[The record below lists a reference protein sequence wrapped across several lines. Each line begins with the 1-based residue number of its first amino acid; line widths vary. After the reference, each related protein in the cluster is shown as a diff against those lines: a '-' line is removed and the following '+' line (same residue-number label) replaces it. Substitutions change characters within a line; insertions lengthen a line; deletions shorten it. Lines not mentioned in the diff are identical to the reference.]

1 MGGSGRRSTA
11 RGSRPPRRA
20 GPGRRDR
27 RGRIPPRTGSNR
39 SACVAGYP
47 RPHRSHARVMHRH
60 RRLDLRP
67 SGYGS
72 RNHPRTKAVVV
83 LTILLII
90 IVLLLLFGGGG
101 DSRPRGRILAATTSD
116 PAARFRAASRR

>member
-20 GPGRRDR
+20 GPGRRGR
-27 RGRIPPRTGSNR
+27 RGRIPRRTGSNR
-39 SACVAGYP
+39 SACLAGYP
-47 RPHRSHARVMHRH
+47 RPHRPHARVTHG
-60 RRLDLRP
+60 RLDLPP

-72 RNHPRTKAVVV
+72 RNHPRNKAVVV

-90 IVLLLLFGGGG
+90 IVLLLLFGGWGY
-101 DSRPRGRILAATTSD
+101 SR
-116 PAARFRAASRR
+116 

>member
-1 MGGSGRRSTA
+1 M
-11 RGSRPPRRA
+11 
-20 GPGRRDR
+20 PGWL
-27 RGRIPPRTGSNR
+27 PATSPSARTGDAS
-39 SACVAGYP
+39 
-47 RPHRSHARVMHRH
+47 H

-90 IVLLLLFGGGG
+90 IVLLLLFGGWGY
-101 DSRPRGRILAATTSD
+101 SRRGRRI
-116 PAARFRAASRR
+116 